1 MKKLLS
7 LITLLACAGSLYA
20 AEAGTLTPSSVT
32 FEEDQG
38 YVADTVIS
46 NTLQEVGKAT
56 GEYQWWSAGSDEGE
70 TGTIKLY
77 DVAVENPSE
86 GEEGEG
92 GEAAPASETEAG
104 LPKYNYANQTEGDF
118 RNLGPGNQYLNVE
131 TTTGKPL
138 YRTLATWKNS
148 FRWVKTEE
156 SGEKTYWTDDGDPS
170 VEEQGTEWQKEYQV
184 TNVTDI
190 AGVEIGSEGKVID
203 TLVQFTA
210 SETAPELADG
220 DKLVVWLKQQTED
233 DKPTD
238 WEDEIKVGT
247 KYTYTWTDEPT
258 EVETNY
264 VHQGDEALSAEEMEA
279 KGIPAG
285 TEPQVEDVME
295 DNVWPCFTNLMVTA
309 GQLASDGTVVKQ
321 DFKVSESVEPD
332 KWYRLTIRA
341 IENVTTYNSK
351 QSGFAIYLDGVAVAC
366 MDDDYAEKLLD
377 SFEVEKLS
385 STAKDLYNNKQLF
398 ISAVSST
405 SGASVLTAVGF
416 DGTGKID
423 DLTINTVE
431 NGPQFAM
438 GKRLFKVEWD
448 NGLTGFTIVA
458 KGSDGN
464 DITNETFSVEGGA
477 VAKEFDFA
485 AGAETYVIS
494 NLTFASGSKV
504 SEVTATGATMAE
516 TSGVYSF
523 TGLDFAPVVKIGV
536 ATILAYVGGKEYSSF
551 EDAIKVAAT
560 NGVDGAT
567 LELAADIT
575 LDGTSICVGDGEN
588 LVIDLK
594 GHDILYANPQYDDA
608 KGNPFP
614 LFYVTTGKLTILD
627 SVGGGV
633 VGYATQNDAELGAV
647 LVEGLVYNNELK
659 DENGDPVVDEN
670 GDFKYIG
677 QVIVGDQTDAGATFD
692 GIVNGLTEIW
702 SGKFDYVANSILD
715 DQSESLVFFEQNAV
729 VTTSVISASEEQDEE
744 GAPLYWVVTQSA
756 GGEDPDPEP
765 TEYTI
770 TISGVGAANATVT
783 VNDVVYPANATYTY
797 TGNDVVIVAAANTDY
812 TYSGVSADGWEIA
825 VDGTTATY
833 TVSGITEDVT
843 VNVPAAVVKAPQ
855 GPTSWDNVDGD
866 TEVSNV
872 VNTAT
877 YEALTNANA
886 NSMVTAVDIK
896 TWALKHNVSF
906 ATGGILVSVE
916 ALMLNCADEPAVIA
930 AAKDDFKVDDTIFN
944 QIMANLTDLTKV
956 NFSSLA
962 TTYPCAAFRVKEV
975 TLGEAEASENAKF
988 YKLEMTLK

>member
-32 FEEDQG
+32 FEEGQG

-46 NTLQEVGKAT
+46 NTFQEAGKAEN
-56 GEYQWWSAGSDEGE
+56 EYQWWSAGSDEGE

-77 DVAVENPSE
+77 NVAAENPSE

-104 LPKYNYANQTEGDF
+104 LPKYNYGEQNVGNFA
-118 RNLGPGNQYLNVE
+118 NLGPGDQYLNVE

-138 YRTLATWKNS
+138 YRTLATWENN
-148 FRWVKTEE
+148 FLWVTN
-156 SGEKTYWTDDGDPS
+156 GENGVKVPWNGSGDPD
-170 VEEQGTEWQKEYQV
+170 ENLQQTEGWYKEYQV
-184 TNVTDI
+184 TNITDI

-238 WEDEIKVGT
+238 WQDEIKVGT
-247 KYTYTWTDEPT
+247 KYVYTWTDTESGEERTVESETELSDDEKTNANIPLDATVTPT
-258 EVETNY
+258 
-264 VHQGDEALSAEEMEA
+264 
-279 KGIPAG
+279 
-285 TEPQVEDVME
+285 DVME
-295 DNVWPCFTNLMVTA
+295 ANVWPCFTNLMVTA
-309 GQLASDGTVVKQ
+309 GQLASGGTVVKQ

-341 IENVTTYNSK
+341 IENVTTYTGK

-377 SFEVEKLS
+377 GFEVEKLS

-448 NGLTGFTIVA
+448 DGLTGFTIVA
-458 KGSDGN
+458 KGSDDN
-464 DITNETFSVEGGA
+464 VISTTPFSIEGGA
-477 VAKEFDFA
+477 GAKEFDFA
-485 AGAETYVIS
+485 AGAETYEIS
-494 NLTFASGSKV
+494 ALTFASGSTLSQV
-504 SEVTATGATMAE
+504 SATGAAQ
-516 TSGVYSF
+516 SSDNGVYSF
-523 TGLDFAPVVKIGV
+523 TELDFAPVVKIGV
-536 ATILAYVGGKEYSSF
+536 DTILA
-551 EDAIKVAAT
+551 T
-560 NGVDGAT
+560 VDGTTYSNFAEAIAAAKAGKT
-567 LELAADIT
+567 LYLAADMT
-575 LDGTSICVGDGEN
+575 LDGTSICVGDGED
-588 LVIDLK
+588 LEIDLQ
-594 GHDILYANPQYDDA
+594 GHDILYANPQYDNDT
-608 KGNPFP
+608 GNPFP

-633 VGYATQNDAELGAV
+633 IGWATQD
-647 LVEGLVYNNELK
+647 
-659 DENGDPVVDEN
+659 DMENGLYLVDGVTYNTPNEDETYV
-670 GDFKYIG
+670 GS
-677 QVIVGDQTDAGATFD
+677 VIVGNQTDKGATFA
-692 GIVNGLTEIW
+692 GGVNQLTAIW
-702 SGKFDYVANSILD
+702 SGKFDFALNADNRIDGEGNDLPWTD
-715 DQSESLVFFEQNAV
+715 WTFFEGGAV
-729 VTTSVISASEEQDEE
+729 VESSNLSQSEEQDEE
-744 GAPLYWVVTQSA
+744 GVPLYWVVTQGA
-756 GGEDPDPEP
+756 GGETPDP
-765 TEYTI
+765 EYTI
-770 TISGVGAANATVT
+770 TINGVDAANATVT
-783 VNDVVYPANATYTY
+783 VDGNAYNAQTTYKY
-797 TGNDVVIVAAANTDY
+797 TGTDVVIVATANTDY
-812 TYSGVSADGWEIA
+812 TYTGVSADGWTIA
-825 VDGTTATY
+825 GDGTTATY
-833 TVSGITEDVT
+833 TVSNITTDVT
-843 VNVPAAVVKAPQ
+843 VNVPAAVTKPAE
-855 GPTSWDNVDGD
+855 GLTSWDDVDGD

-975 TLGEAEASENAKF
+975 TLGEGEPSENAKF

>member
-20 AEAGTLTPSSVT
+20 AEAGTLTPSSVG

-46 NTLQEVGKAT
+46 NTLQETGKAEN
-56 GEYQWWSAGSDEGE
+56 EYQWWSAGSDEGE

-77 DVAVENPSE
+77 NVAAEPPAE

-104 LPKYNYANQTEGDF
+104 LPKYDYGTQNVGTFA
-118 RNLGPGNQYLNVE
+118 NLGPGNQYLNVE

-138 YRTLATWKNS
+138 YRTLATWENN
-148 FRWVKTEE
+148 FLWVTN
-156 SGEKTYWTDDGDPS
+156 GENGVEYWTGSGDPS
-170 VEEQGTEWQKEYQV
+170 EELQQTEGWYKEYQV
-184 TNVTDI
+184 TNITDI

-238 WEDEIKVGT
+238 WEDQIKVGT
-247 KYTYTWTDEPT
+247 KYVYTWTDTESGEERTVESETELSDDEKTNANIPLDATVTPT
-258 EVETNY
+258 
-264 VHQGDEALSAEEMEA
+264 
-279 KGIPAG
+279 
-285 TEPQVEDVME
+285 DVME
-295 DNVWPCFTNLMVTA
+295 ANVWPCFTNLMVTA

-341 IENVTTYNSK
+341 IANVLSNPDAN
-351 QSGFAIYLDGVAVAC
+351 QPGFAIYLDGVAVAC
-366 MDDDYAEKLLD
+366 MDDDYQTKLLNGV
-377 SFEVEKLS
+377 EVDELS

-398 ISAVSST
+398 ISAVSSDKI
-405 SGASVLTAVGF
+405 GATALAAVGF

-438 GKRLFKVEWD
+438 GKRIFKVEWD

-494 NLTFASGSKV
+494 NLAFASGSTL
-504 SEVTATGATMAE
+504 SEVTATGAEASSNNVT
-516 TSGVYSF
+516 GVYSF
-523 TGLDFAPVVKIGV
+523 TELQFAPVVKIGV
-536 ATILAYVGGKEYSSF
+536 DTVLATVDGTGYSNFAEAIAAAKGGK
-551 EDAIKVAAT
+551 
-560 NGVDGAT
+560 T
-567 LELAADIT
+567 LYLAADVT
-575 LDGTSICVGDGEN
+575 LDGTSICAGDGEN
-588 LVIDLK
+588 LVIDLQ
-594 GHDILYANPQYDDA
+594 GHDILYANAQEDGINGYY
-608 KGNPFP
+608 P
-614 LFYVTTGKLTILD
+614 LFYVTTGTLTILD

-633 VGYATQNDAELGAV
+633 IGYATAYDAEVGAN
-647 LVEGLVYNNELK
+647 LVDGSTYS
-659 DENGDPVVDEN
+659 DG
-670 GDFKYIG
+670 G
-677 QVIVGDQTDAGATFD
+677 QVIVGNQTDKGATFA
-692 GIVNGLTEIW
+692 GAVFILNEIW
-702 SGKFDYVANSILD
+702 SGKFDYSKNTDKNGA
-715 DQSESLVFFEQNAV
+715 FFEETAV
-729 VTTSVISASEEQDEE
+729 VESSTLSKDQDD
-744 GAPLYWVVTQSA
+744 APLYWVVSNNA
-756 GGEDPDPEP
+756 GDEPDPTDP
-765 TEYTI
+765 VITI
-770 TISGVGAANATVT
+770 TGVADANAAVT
-783 VNDVVYPANATYTY
+783 VGGVAYDAQMTYTY
-797 TGNDVVIVAAANTDY
+797 TGNDVVIVATANDDY
-812 TYSGVSADGWEIA
+812 TYTDVSATGWTIA
-825 VDGTTATY
+825 GDGTTATY
-833 TVSGITEDVT
+833 TVRGITEDVT
-843 VNVPAAVVKAPQ
+843 VNVPAAVTKPPE
-855 GPTSWDNVDGD
+855 GLTSWDDVTEE
-866 TEVSNV
+866 TEVSDV
-872 VNTAT
+872 VDSTTQTAL
-877 YEALTNANA
+877 ANANA
-886 NSMVTAVDIK
+886 NSTVTALEIK
-896 TWALKHNVSF
+896 AWAAKHSVPF
-906 ATGGILVSVE
+906 VAGGISVSAE
-916 ALMLNCADEPAVIA
+916 ALMLNCANNPTAIA
-930 AAKDDFKVDDTIFN
+930 TAKENFKVDGTIFN

-956 NFSSLA
+956 NFSTLT